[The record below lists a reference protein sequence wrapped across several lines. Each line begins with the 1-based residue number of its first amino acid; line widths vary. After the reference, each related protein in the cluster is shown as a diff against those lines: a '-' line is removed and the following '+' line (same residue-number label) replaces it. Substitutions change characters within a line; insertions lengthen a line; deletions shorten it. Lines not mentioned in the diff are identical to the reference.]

1 MRFSLLLL
9 GGFIASAFAGHSHS
23 SSKSHHPRSLP
34 ESDPES
40 DSKSDSSSDSHPAS
54 GGCNF
59 TTADT
64 AMQHKSSCSTIVLNN
79 VKVPAGKTLDLTNL
93 KDGTTVIFKGVTSFG
108 YAEWLGPLITISGNG
123 LTIEGDAGHC
133 INGQGRRYWDGKGG
147 NGGKKKP
154 KLLALH
160 NVDNSIVQN
169 LNIKDTPVQ
178 AVSINAATNL
188 LVKDVHIDSSLG
200 DKLGGHNTDGFNV
213 GKVDGLVIDG
223 AVVENQDDC
232 VAINSGKNITFTNG
246 HCSGGHGASIGSV
259 GNKSSNIVENVLISK
274 TMIENSENAIRI
286 KTIAGATGSITDVTY
301 EDITLRDIDKYGMVF
316 RQDYLNG
323 GPTQQPTKGVPM
335 TGIKIKNVTGTVKP
349 AGKNIFI
356 LCANCKDWTFTNI
369 DITGGQSK
377 EKCVGVPAG
386 AFCA

>member
-1 MRFSLLLL
+1 MRFSLLLF
-9 GGFIASAFAGHSHS
+9 GSFIASAFAGHSHS
-23 SSKSHHPRSLP
+23 N
-34 ESDPES
+34 
-40 DSKSDSSSDSHPAS
+40 SHPTP

-64 AMQHKSSCSTIVLNN
+64 AMQHKSSCSTIILNN
-79 VKVPAGKTLDLTNL
+79 IKVPAGKTLDLTKL

-133 INGQGRRYWDGKGG
+133 INE
-147 NGGKKKP
+147 KP

-160 NVDNSIVQN
+160 NVHDSIVQN

-178 AVSINAATNL
+178 AVSINTVTNL

-286 KTIAGATGSITDVTY
+286 KTIAGATGSVTDVTY

-335 TGIKIKNVTGTVKP
+335 TGIRIKNVTGTVKP

>member
-1 MRFSLLLL
+1 MRFSLPLF
-9 GGFIASAFAGHSHS
+9 GGFIASTFAGYSHS
-23 SSKSHHPRSLP
+23 NSKSHHPRSLP
-34 ESDPES
+34 
-40 DSKSDSSSDSHPAS
+40 KSESSSDSHPAS

-93 KDGTTVIFKGVTSFG
+93 KDGTTVIFKGVMTFG
-108 YAEWLGPLITISGNG
+108 YAEWL
-123 LTIEGDAGHC
+123 DAGHC

-154 KLLALH
+154 KLVALH
-160 NVDNSIVQN
+160 DVHDSIVQN

-178 AVSINAATNL
+178 AVSINTVTNL

-200 DKLGGHNTDGFNV
+200 DKLGGHNTDGFNI

-259 GNKSSNIVENVLISK
+259 GNKSIVENVFISK
-274 TMIENSENAIRI
+274 TMIESSENAIRI
-286 KTIAGATGSITDVTY
+286 KTIAGATGSVTDVTY

-323 GPTQQPTKGVPM
+323 GPTQQPTKGIPM
-335 TGIKIKNVTGTVKP
+335 TGIRIKNVTGTVKP
-349 AGKNIFI
+349 AGKNTFI
-356 LCANCKDWTFTNI
+356 LCADCKDWTFTDIN
-369 DITGGQSK
+369 ITGGQSK

-386 AFCA
+386 AFCT